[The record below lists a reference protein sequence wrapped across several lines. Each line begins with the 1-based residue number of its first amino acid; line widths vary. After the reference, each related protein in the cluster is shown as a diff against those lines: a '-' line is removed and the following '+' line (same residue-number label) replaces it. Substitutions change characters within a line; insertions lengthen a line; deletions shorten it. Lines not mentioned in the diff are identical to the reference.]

1 MSTSVQNMIDL
12 IRDCRQRNN
21 DLGHRFSSAT
31 ISDICNHIRLPFLI
45 ESLSKTERA
54 ETAQITREK
63 AFEQLRSYGPK
74 TGEFYFAE
82 VLKPSIV
89 NIVTDKS
96 ARANWVHQLIQ
107 EGESQAD
114 AIARVVAL
122 WNIPDNASVLDRLS
136 VERDYQ
142 QWLQQQ
148 VLD

>member
-1 MSTSVQNMIDL
+1 MSTSIETMISL
-12 IRDCRQRNN
+12 IRECRERNH
-21 DLGHRFSSAT
+21 DLGHKFSTAT
-31 ISDICNHIRLPFLI
+31 ITDICNHLRLPFLI

-63 AFEQLRSYGPK
+63 AFEQLRSYGPG

-148 VLD
+148 VSD